1 MRNHNEHNSRDLL
14 LERNKRITFKHHRTT
29 TNDKSKSPLD
39 TGDLLESSLKKK
51 PNPRL
56 WWIITFNQ
64 KTNYT
69 ALNISS
75 MVQIV
80 LCLKNTPQ
88 HFSIPFFTFAFR
100 AAEVGTV
107 ADATRTPPRGKDR
120 K

>member
-1 MRNHNEHNSRDLL
+1 MGDLL